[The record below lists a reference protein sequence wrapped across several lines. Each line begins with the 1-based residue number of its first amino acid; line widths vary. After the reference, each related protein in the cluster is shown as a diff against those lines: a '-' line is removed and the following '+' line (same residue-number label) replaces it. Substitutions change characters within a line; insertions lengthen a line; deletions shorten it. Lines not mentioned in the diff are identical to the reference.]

1 MGSVT
6 HAGNDVSV
14 CPIVRWCY
22 GATVGLEQLAADQH
36 TRIRMQPTGLFA
48 RNGRVVDAGFAKHAW
63 RNNQKIA
70 ALTGLPFNATYRTQL
85 LSGDCR
91 AFDSWPMVL
100 ALSAVEK
107 TEPEQEI
114 EILKTFQAARYQYAR
129 DTSDIETVKTI
140 LNEIGLTRVTA
151 LVGSDEVAAAAE
163 QRILEG
169 QALMRQFDLSGVPG
183 LLRRR
188 EGQDVWQVADS
199 RVLFESAK

>member
-70 ALTGLPFNATYRTQL
+70 ALTGLPFSATYPTAVGR
-85 LSGDCR
+85 LSCVR
-91 AFDSWPMVL
+91 F
-100 ALSAVEK
+100 
-107 TEPEQEI
+107 
-114 EILKTFQAARYQYAR
+114 
-129 DTSDIETVKTI
+129 
-140 LNEIGLTRVTA
+140 
-151 LVGSDEVAAAAE
+151 
-163 QRILEG
+163 
-169 QALMRQFDLSGVPG
+169 
-183 LLRRR
+183 
-188 EGQDVWQVADS
+188 VADGS
-199 RVLFESAK
+199 GLERGGENRA

>member
-1 MGSVT
+1 
-6 HAGNDVSV
+6 
-14 CPIVRWCY
+14 
-22 GATVGLEQLAADQH
+22 
-36 TRIRMQPTGLFA
+36 
-48 RNGRVVDAGFAKHAW
+48 
-63 RNNQKIA
+63 
-70 ALTGLPFNATYRTQL
+70 
-85 LSGDCR
+85 
-91 AFDSWPMVL
+91 MVL

-183 LLRRR
+183 LLLRR
-188 EGQDVWQVADS
+188 EGQDVWQADS